1 VRASSLGG
9 VADLRTDQKDRR
21 SRGNDRAGFTLIELV
36 IVIVIIGILAAI
48 AIPRFTDARRQAYL
62 SVIKGDLR
70 NMGLAQVLYHQSNR
84 TYTTNLA
91 NLVFQPTEG
100 VEIEVTEASESGW
113 AAVATHSS
121 LNDDGGCS
129 LYLGDAVPPPL
140 PNGQPN
146 TAGQGTTQCAR

>member
-1 VRASSLGG
+1 LRG
-9 VADLRTDQKDRR
+9 VAGERRDEEFPRRRRKDM
-21 SRGNDRAGFTLIELV
+21 AGFTLIELV
-36 IVIVIIGILAAI
+36 IVIVIVGILAAI
-48 AIPRFTDARRQAYL
+48 AIPRFRDTRRQAYL
-62 SVIKGDLR
+62 SVISGDLR

-91 NLVFQPTEG
+91 LLIFQPTEG

-121 LNDDGGCS
+121 LGDTGGCS
-129 LYLGDAVPPPL
+129 LYLGDATPPPL